1 MLNRLAHKGH
11 QLRRDERGV
20 IAILFALL
28 FFVLLATVSIGV
40 DLSFVYN
47 KKDKAQMIAD
57 EVVLYAINS

>member
-1 MLNRLAHKGH
+1 MLKRITRKGH
-11 QLRRDERGV
+11 QLRGDESGV

-47 KKDKAQMIAD
+47 KKDRAQMIAD